1 MSVNSSA
8 RLLQL
13 VKQAEMQ
20 QKQAD
25 FLSLMRSLGRMTGQ
39 AGRAVGEKFNLG
51 KAFFDKYRPN
61 NVSSADWMK
70 NKARS
75 EASMRAQGGT
85 MPFNRF
91 KDKNINPNLKP
102 KVQNQNANIALSGLG
117 GLGAGTAL
125 AYGTSPSSTNFSD
138 RINTFNQQIP
148 ELLHQAQMADP
159 RFASPTAINNL
170 INGRPIYSREGNPHA
185 QLIAGDGF
193 SSFFKKSNFEKNA
206 GLLSLLASL
215 AAGGAKGIYKG
226 TRFAAKKA
234 PVTTGLAYGGGLGY
248 GMGRYQ
254 GSQENKSTEQ
264 AAQKYI
270 NNLIE
275 RNNANVDKMVK
286 YEPLPKNWSSNSA
299 PPKEMKGALPPAA
312 KSKGLIESLFG
323 R

>member
-1 MSVNSSA
+1 MSINSSN

-25 FLSLMRSLGRMTGQ
+25 FLSLMRNLGRMTGQ

-70 NKARS
+70 NKTKA

-85 MPFNRF
+85 MPRNRF
-91 KDKNINPNLKP
+91 KDKGIHASIKP
-102 KVQNQNANIALSGLG
+102 QVQNQNANIALSGLG

-125 AYGTSPSSTNFSD
+125 GYSSSPSSSPASSYGSLD
-138 RINTFNQQIP
+138 RFNKPNSSNQVGAALRRLRD
-148 ELLHQAQMADP
+148 EN
-159 RFASPTAINNL
+159 SST
-170 INGRPIYSREGNPHA
+170 Y
-185 QLIAGDGF
+185 GDGF
-193 SSFFKKSNFEKNA
+193 SSFSKKSSAEKQANIL
-206 GLLSLLASL
+206 GLLGLLAQGARL
-215 AAGGAKGIYKG
+215 AYK
-226 TRFAAKKA
+226 RA
-234 PVTTGLAYGGGLGY
+234 PLTTGALAGY
-248 GMGRYQ
+248 GVGNYRGR
-254 GSQENKSTEQ
+254 QESNARDI

-275 RNNANVDKMVK
+275 RNNSNVDKMVK
-286 YEPLPKNWSSNSA
+286 YEPLPTNWSSNYA
-299 PPKEMKGALPPAA
+299 PPKEMQSGLPPAA

>member
-1 MSVNSSA
+1 MSINSSN

-25 FLSLMRSLGRMTGQ
+25 FLSLMRNLGRMTGR

-70 NKARS
+70 NKTKA

-85 MPFNRF
+85 MPRNRF
-91 KDKNINPNLKP
+91 KDKGIHASVKP
-102 KVQNQNANIALSGLG
+102 QVQNQNANIALSGLG

-125 AYGTSPSSTNFSD
+125 GYGTSPSSTNFSD
-138 RINTFNQQIP
+138 RINTFNQQLP

-159 RFASPTAINNL
+159 RFAAPTAINNL
-170 INGRPIYSREGNPHA
+170 IKGRPIYSREGNPHA

-193 SSFFKKSNFEKNA
+193 GAFSKKSSAEKQANIL
-206 GLLSLLASL
+206 GLLGLLAQGARL
-215 AAGGAKGIYKG
+215 AYK
-226 TRFAAKKA
+226 RA
-234 PVTTGLAYGGGLGY
+234 PLTTGALAGY
-248 GMGRYQ
+248 GVGNYRGR
-254 GSQENKSTEQ
+254 QESNARDI

-275 RNNANVDKMVK
+275 RNNSNVDKMVK
-286 YEPLPKNWSSNSA
+286 YEPLPTNWSSNYA
-299 PPKEMKGALPPAA
+299 PPKEMQSGLPPAA